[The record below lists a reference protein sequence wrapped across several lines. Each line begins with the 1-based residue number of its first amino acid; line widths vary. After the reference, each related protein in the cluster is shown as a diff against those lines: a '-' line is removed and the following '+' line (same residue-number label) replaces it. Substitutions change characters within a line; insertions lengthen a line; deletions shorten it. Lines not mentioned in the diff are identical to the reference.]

1 MASSSEGPVRECYR
15 RYKNLRDLL
24 DANGGAVS
32 ALSLIGMSDYKK
44 LIGFLAAPETIVP
57 ALAKIKDQL
66 LNARIRFDPRVHPV
80 IQIQRA
86 ILYQLAKEN
95 RNLFRVA
102 EDIVSWQEERR
113 E

>member
-1 MASSSEGPVRECYR
+1 MADLPEDPVRECYR
-15 RYKNLRDLL
+15 RYKNLRDSL
-24 DANGGAVS
+24 DANGGAIS
-32 ALSLIGMSDYKK
+32 ALALVGISDYKK

-57 ALAKIKDQL
+57 ALEKIKDQL

-102 EDIVSWQEERR
+102 EDIVSWREERR
-113 E
+113 K